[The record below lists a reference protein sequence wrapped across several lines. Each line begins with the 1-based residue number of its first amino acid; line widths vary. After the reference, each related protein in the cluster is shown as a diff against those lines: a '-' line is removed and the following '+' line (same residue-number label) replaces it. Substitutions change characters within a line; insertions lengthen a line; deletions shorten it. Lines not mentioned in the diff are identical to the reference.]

1 MIYGYLRVSTD
12 MQDKNSQKQGV
23 DEFAVKKGCIYTE
36 WNNPGLRHGHGGSGL
51 TDMASNFKV

>member
-23 DEFAVKKGCIYTE
+23 DEFATKKGTITQ
-36 WNNPGLRHGHGGSGL
+36 NL
-51 TDMASNFKV
+51 